1 MDIEDLRRIFGGES
15 EPKEEQKQR
24 RWREKAEKRP
34 GAWDTIR
41 ISRVDFW
48 DAIGDFFGDE
58 MSNGAGDGIVTERRL
73 TGFRAL
79 LGSDSVKALNAFYG
93 HMIEECI
100 FGPQAGEP
108 SRFRGDGKEIEEPA
122 PRTELAAEAL
132 PMLAAAKIAEYC
144 GNGEGELWPGKA
156 DYPHWFRAAMEESL
170 RRDRA
175 LWDRIPDGTA
185 LSLMISVGCRI
196 ADELF
201 RPYDAD
207 EDEDEETEGAE

>member
-1 MDIEDLRRIFGGES
+1 MEFEDLRRIFGGES
-15 EPKEEQKQR
+15 EPTKEEKQR

-48 DAIGDFFGDE
+48 DALGDFFSDE
-58 MSNGAGDGIVTERRL
+58 MSNDTGDGTVRERRI
-73 TGFRAL
+73 TGFCAL
-79 LGSDSVKALNAFYG
+79 LGYERLKAMNAFYAQ
-93 HMIEECI
+93 MIEECI

-108 SRFRGDGKEIEEPA
+108 SRFRVDGQEAVEPA

-132 PMLAAAKIAEYC
+132 PMLAAEKIAEYC
-144 GNGEGELWPGKA
+144 GDGDGELWLGKA
-156 DYPHWFRAAMEESL
+156 DYPHRFRAAMAESL
-170 RRDRA
+170 GRDRA

-185 LSLMISVGCRI
+185 LSLMISIGCRI

-207 EDEDEETEGAE
+207 EDEETEGAQ